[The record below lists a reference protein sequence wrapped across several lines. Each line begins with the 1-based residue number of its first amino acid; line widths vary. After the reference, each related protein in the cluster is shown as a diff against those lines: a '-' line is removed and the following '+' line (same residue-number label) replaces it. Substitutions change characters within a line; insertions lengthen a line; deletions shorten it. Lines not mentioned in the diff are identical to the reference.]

1 MAKSE
6 DLAPFLGDS
15 TGTRM
20 IDDKAGSSSLGPGP
34 AGQCDEN
41 ISDKVASGGTPQ
53 DLFRLAQ

>member
-1 MAKSE
+1 
-6 DLAPFLGDS
+6 
-15 TGTRM
+15 M
-20 IDDKAGSSSLGPGP
+20 IDDKAGSFSLGPGP